1 MTKEES
7 QTGRVTTQ
15 GHTGQRDS
23 SGTDWTLAGAW
34 LQFFFFRSWGPKCR
48 VEGEDP
54 ALNLRV
60 CAVTDCVF
68 PHTKLKFKE
77 NVLFRQ
83 SS

>member
-34 LQFFFFRSWGPKCR
+34 LQFLEPCR

-77 NVLFRQ
+77 NVLLRQ